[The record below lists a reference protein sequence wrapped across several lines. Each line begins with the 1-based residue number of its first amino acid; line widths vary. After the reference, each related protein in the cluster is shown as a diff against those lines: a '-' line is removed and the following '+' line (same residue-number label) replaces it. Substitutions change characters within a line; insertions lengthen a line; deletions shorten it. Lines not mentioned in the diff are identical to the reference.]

1 MASGAVDDVSEKVV
15 KALLVLATLPF
26 VSVDVDTSRF
36 ADGGPDAR
44 SPAGSPSRVPSESP

>member
-26 VSVDVDTSRF
+26 VGVDIDTSRF
-36 ADGGPDAR
+36 TNGGPDAR
-44 SPAGSPSRVPSESP
+44 LAIAIALAVASP